1 MYWHSQLKCILLVAW
16 WPETLENR
24 YLFWH
29 PLMRSRLSTVHPSF
43 RYHTTISNK
52 SLSTI
57 YFHPKFLIL
66 NTQVA
71 LQCLKPQPMLGK
83 SQREIRSISEK
94 LLSSVMFFFMSW
106 QNLSYWPLLVQLIN
120 LYRSYAKLSALFS
133 HVFLCTSHFLCIS
146 SYHYKL

>member
-94 LLSSVMFFFMSW
+94 LLSSVMFF
-106 QNLSYWPLLVQLIN
+106 
-120 LYRSYAKLSALFS
+120 
-133 HVFLCTSHFLCIS
+133 LCLGKIYPTGHFWYS
-146 SYHYKL
+146 